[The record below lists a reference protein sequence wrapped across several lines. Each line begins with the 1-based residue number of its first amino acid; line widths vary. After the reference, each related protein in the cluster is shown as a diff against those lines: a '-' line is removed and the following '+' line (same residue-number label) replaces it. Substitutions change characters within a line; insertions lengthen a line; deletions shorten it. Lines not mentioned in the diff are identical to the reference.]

1 MGFEEKMRGL
11 VEGQAKGIAGANLI
25 GIFRD
30 IETMLNS
37 LKASHNAVNA
47 KLDADVGVTDTD
59 YASSQDITLK
69 DIDLDTLSQG

>member
-25 GIFRD
+25 GILRD
-30 IETMLNS
+30 IETFLNE
-37 LKASHNAVNA
+37 LKAQQNAVNA
-47 KLDADVGVTDTD
+47 KLDLDAGVTDTD
-59 YASSQDITLK
+59 YDTLDVTAT